1 MQFPSTTLQLS
12 AHLVLILG
20 VLAAEE
26 RLARLLI
33 QNGDRILDL
42 NVELFEDRIQ
52 ILLPRRHDSAYSRVA
67 SFYHLVTRQRLQQS
81 RVILPCRFS
90 TSQSKSIIFFRRDQD
105 FHSLTIFAPA

>member
-42 NVELFEDRIQ
+42 NVELFKDRIQ
-52 ILLPRRHDSAYSRVA
+52 ILLPR
-67 SFYHLVTRQRLQQS
+67 
-81 RVILPCRFS
+81 
-90 TSQSKSIIFFRRDQD
+90 
-105 FHSLTIFAPA
+105 